1 MQNVS
6 VLWPESVAR
15 VQAQYGTEN
24 RIGSLNPQETA
35 LLVVDMQKFYL
46 EATSTNFCPAALDII
61 TNINALATAFRDFGA
76 PVIWLR
82 NILGNKDIKSWSS
95 FYDRLTKKHL
105 SYRREKLAKDGD
117 GFQLFEGMDVR
128 SSDRKVNKTRF
139 SAFARDASNIEKVLG
154 EYGTHV
160 LVVCG
165 IVTNVCVESTVRDA
179 MMLNYEVLVAEDAC
193 ASSNE
198 RAHEASINN
207 MYTHFADVTLTS
219 NIKRLLGQENA
230 QDFKASAA

>member
-1 MQNVS
+1 
-6 VLWPESVAR
+6 
-15 VQAQYGTEN
+15 
-24 RIGSLNPQETA
+24 
-35 LLVVDMQKFYL
+35 
-46 EATSTNFCPAALDII
+46 
-61 TNINALATAFRDFGA
+61 
-76 PVIWLR
+76 
-82 NILGNKDIKSWSS
+82 
-95 FYDRLTKKHL
+95 
-105 SYRREKLAKDGD
+105 
-117 GFQLFEGMDVR
+117 MDVR
-128 SSDRKVNKTRF
+128 SSDRKINKTRF

-230 QDFKASAA
+230 QDFKANAA

>member
-1 MQNVS
+1 MKNGS

-46 EATSTNFCPAALDII
+46 EPTSTNFCPAALDII

-82 NILGNKDIKSWSS
+82 NIVGNKDIKSWSS
-95 FYDRLTKKHL
+95 FYDRLTQKHL
-105 SYRREKLAKDGD
+105 FYRREKLAKDGD

-139 SAFARDASNIEKVLG
+139 SAFTRDASNIEKVLG
-154 EYGTHV
+154 EYGTRV

-219 NIKRLLGQENA
+219 NIKRLLGQENS
-230 QDFKASAA
+230 QDVKASAA

>member
-1 MQNVS
+1 MQKGS

-46 EATSTNFCPAALDII
+46 EPTSTNFCPAALDII
-61 TNINALATAFRDFGA
+61 TNINALAMAFRDFGA

-82 NILGNKDIKSWSS
+82 NIVGNKDIKSWSS
-95 FYDRLTKKHL
+95 FYDRLTQKHL

-128 SSDRKVNKTRF
+128 SSDKKVNKTRF
-139 SAFARDASNIEKVLG
+139 SAFTRDASNIEKVLG
-154 EYGTHV
+154 EYGTQV

-179 MMLNYEVLVAEDAC
+179 MMLNYQVLVAEDAC
-193 ASSNE
+193 AASNE

-219 NIKRLLGQENA
+219 NIKRLLGQENS
-230 QDFKASAA
+230 QDVKASAA

>member
-1 MQNVS
+1 MKNSS

-46 EATSTNFCPAALDII
+46 EPTSTNFCPAALDII
-61 TNINALATAFRDFGA
+61 TNINALAMAFRDFGA

-82 NILGNKDIKSWSS
+82 NIVGNKDIKSWSS
-95 FYDRLTKKHL
+95 FYDRLTQKNL

-128 SSDRKVNKTRF
+128 SSDRKINKTRF